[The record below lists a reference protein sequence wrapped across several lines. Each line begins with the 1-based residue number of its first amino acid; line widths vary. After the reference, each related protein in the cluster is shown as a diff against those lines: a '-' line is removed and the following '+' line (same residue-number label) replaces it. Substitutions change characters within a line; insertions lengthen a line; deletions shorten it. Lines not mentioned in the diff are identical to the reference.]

1 LARKA
6 VRHPPHRLRKT
17 SEKCPELTATSRSDG
32 IGFTFRSS
40 LVFSIAPSILAPIFF
55 VVTLFIIDVPMQPAP
70 TPVSLVAFPLFL
82 GLIFWPFLWMYRY
95 VRNALIEHPSSENSL
110 RLATIMSVAAMSLP
124 CSMLSLMA
132 SAGGGQG
139 AGILAFLFLILLPLL
154 GILGWLTGRGIA
166 WILGP

>member
-1 LARKA
+1 MALALHSAR
-6 VRHPPHRLRKT
+6 RL
-17 SEKCPELTATSRSDG
+17 P
-32 IGFTFRSS
+32 GF
-40 LVFSIAPSILAPIFF
+40 LHCAILAPIFF